1 MTDTLKVALIGYGYA
16 GSKLHAPLI
25 KSVGELKLV
34 GIYSNSAEKVWADL
48 PDVTVS
54 ARMDNLLEQ
63 TNADLVVIA
72 TPNVTHFPLAKE
84 ALLAGKHVVVDK
96 PFTLDTAQARELT
109 ALAKKRG
116 LFLSIFQNR
125 RWDADFLSVREV
137 ISADKLGE
145 LHSFES
151 RFERYR
157 PVVRSRWR
165 EQAGDGSGLWYD
177 LGPHLLDQVLQLF
190 GPPLA
195 IHADFTMQRQRAEAI
210 DYFHVLLRYSK
221 LRVILHASMLSA
233 NERPRFVLSGQK
245 GSYTKFGTDLQEDAL
260 KLGKK
265 PGNKNWG
272 VDPLDGT
279 LHLDTP
285 LGLQSHSVPNARGD
299 YRLYYQGVCDA
310 ILRGAPNPVP
320 PEDAVLGMQLL
331 ELAELSATL
340 RSEQVLGATL

>member
-1 MTDTLKVALIGYGYA
+1 MTDTLKVVLVGYGYA

-25 KSVGELKLV
+25 CSVGELKLV
-34 GIYSNSAEKVWADL
+34 GVYSNSAEKVWADH
-48 PDVTVS
+48 PGVTVS
-54 ARMDNLLEQ
+54 ARMNELMEQ
-63 TNADLVVIA
+63 TKADLVVIA
-72 TPNVTHFPLAKE
+72 TPNVTHFPFAKE

-109 ALAKKRG
+109 ELAKARG

-125 RWDADFLSVREV
+125 RWDADFLTVRQIIDEGT
-137 ISADKLGE
+137 LGE

-157 PVVRSRWR
+157 PVVRARWR

-195 IHADFTMQRQRAEAI
+195 IHADFAIQRQHAETI
-210 DYFHVLLRYSK
+210 DYFHVLLRYPK

-233 NERPRFVLSGQK
+233 NERPRFVLSGQH
-245 GSYTKFGTDLQEDAL
+245 GSYTKFGTDSQEDAL
-260 KLGKK
+260 KLGNK

-272 VDPLDGT
+272 IDPLDGT

-285 LGLQSHSVPNARGD
+285 LGLQSHNIPTALGD
-299 YRLYYQGVCDA
+299 YRIYYEGVRDA
-310 ILRGAPNPVP
+310 ILHGAPNPVP
-320 PEDAVLGMQLL
+320 PEQAILGMQLL
-331 ELAELSATL
+331 ELAELSASL
-340 RSEQVLGATL
+340 RSEQVLGDTL